1 MADKEFTQIC
11 KEILGVSKKLEK
23 IEPDELRKIKTDIE
37 QISAKIA
44 AHKASFDASK
54 EDFDGK
60 YSGITE
66 IISTFNT
73 LKAQIEQVLKSG
85 IINDGIE
92 TSIST
97 FSSKKIMELL
107 NKAKSVVDEKFVT
120 LSKSGIT
127 AWDTAL
133 EYPVDAVTVSNGKL
147 YRAKIQNIGKR
158 PSENQ
163 DTWEA
168 AASEGWS
175 KRTFLQLIDAIDAYP
190 KTEADKKFLD
200 KTKAKEFAQKNE
212 LPTTASK
219 TTLGLVKLTDDV
231 NNTEEGVALAP
242 SALQEFSKQQGV
254 RLLPDT
260 SEGIPWYFMLAVTYD
275 EEILFWGRNAD
286 MNVVHTLANNHIQ
299 GIFSI
304 YNPLKEKSKVK
315 KLKIFSRSVYVL
327 YENGDLYA
335 MGLNT
340 YGQLGIGNTSWAYTL
355 TKSTTDVKDFWS
367 SAAGFHHEFQT
378 VVALK
383 NDGTLWGVG
392 YNSSVNALGI
402 AQQLNQV
409 NWIKLTPSIDPD
421 DEIVS
426 MRPYHGAYTVIF
438 ILTKKGKVYSC
449 GAGTTSILGLGNTA
463 DTNTFK
469 KITALEHEKVIK
481 LFVSGGYAADASTPI
496 LRFNALALCENGNIY
511 GWGIN
516 IQGELGLGHKNAVL
530 TPTKLNLSNTSYNT
544 ETNPIAD
551 IICPPCGPSFFCL
564 LLKNGDLYGAG
575 YNAHGYLGDG
585 TTADKTSFIKIAS
598 DVKKAYTTST
608 LWYAYPTLFY
618 ITKNNELYATG
629 CNGQGQAGINS
640 SSHAL
645 KPTFVKFSDA
655 EKIVTMESCGYNG
668 ATTSLILTSDGKV
681 YAAGYSGYGV
691 ATPYQASI
699 SITVF
704 SKVM

>member
-11 KEILGVSKKLEK
+11 KEILEVSKKLEK

-44 AHKASFDASK
+44 AYKASFDASK

-60 YSGITE
+60 YSGIIET
-66 IISTFNT
+66 INTFDT
-73 LKAQIEQVLKSG
+73 LKSQIEQVLKSG
-85 IINDGIE
+85 IINDGLE
-92 TSIST
+92 TSVST
-97 FSSKKIMELL
+97 FSSKKIMELF

-133 EYPVDAVTVSNGKL
+133 EYPVDAVTVFNGKL

-168 AASEGWS
+168 AASEEWS
-175 KRTFLQLIDAIDAYP
+175 KRTFLQLIDATDAYS

-231 NNTEEGVALAP
+231 NNMEEGVALAP
-242 SALQEFSKQQGV
+242 SALQEFAKQQGI

-260 SEGIPWYFMLAVTYD
+260 SEGIPWFFMLAVTYD
-275 EEILFWGRNAD
+275 EEILFWGKNAD
-286 MNVVHTLANNHIQ
+286 VNYVQTLSNVDIQ
-299 GIFSI
+299 GICTL
-304 YNPLKEKSKVK
+304 YNPLKGKSKIK
-315 KLKIFSRSVYVL
+315 KIKVFSRSTYVL

-340 YGQLGIGNTSWAYTL
+340 YGQLGIGNTSWVYTL
-355 TKSTTDVKDFWS
+355 TKSTDNVKDFWS
-367 SAAGFHHEFQT
+367 SSSGYYPEYQT

-392 YNSSVNALGI
+392 YNSTVNALGI
-402 AQQLNQV
+402 AQMANQI
-409 NWIKLTPSIDPD
+409 NWIKLTPSIDSD
-421 DEIVS
+421 DEVVS
-426 MRPYHGAYTVIF
+426 MRLHQGAYTVIF
-438 ILTKKGKVYSC
+438 ILTKRGKVYSC
-449 GAGTTSILGLGNTA
+449 GYGASCVLGLGNT
-463 DTNTFK
+463 NN
-469 KITALEHEKVIK
+469 ITAFTKIVALEQEKVTK
-481 LFVSGGYAADASTPI
+481 LFVSGGYRVDETTNIVRINI
-496 LRFNALALCENGNIY
+496 LAVCENGNIY
-511 GWGIN
+511 GWGAN
-516 IQGELGLGHKNAVL
+516 EQGELGLGHKNTVL
-530 TPTKLNLSNTSYNT
+530 TPTRLSLSSTSYNAK
-544 ETNPIAD
+544 TNPVVDVIY
-551 IICPPCGPSFFCL
+551 PLCGPSFFCL
-564 LLKNGDLYGAG
+564 LLKNGDLLGSG
-575 YNAHGYLGDG
+575 YNGHGCLGDG
-585 TTADKTSFIKIAS
+585 TTTNKTSFIKVAS
-598 DVKKAYTTST
+598 DVKKAYTTSS

-629 CNGQGQAGINS
+629 YNAQGQAGVLS
-640 SSHAL
+640 SSNVL
-645 KPTFVKFSDA
+645 KPTLVKFSDV
-655 EKIVTMESCGYNG
+655 EKIVTIGYCGYSPSS
-668 ATTSLILTSDGKV
+668 TSYILTSDGKV
-681 YAAGYSGYGV
+681 YAAGYSGYGNV
-691 ATPYQASI
+691 TPYKHGI

-704 SKVM
+704 TKVI